1 MSTEDEETKPLIVAH
16 YRVGYCKPPIHTR
29 FEKGKSGN
37 PRGAAPKPR
46 AVDELNRVI
55 MGEAYRAVTVRQGQ
69 RTTRMPAIAAIFRSL
84 LGKALKGSGPAQ
96 RAALGLVRSIEG
108 AATDA
113 YWLFFKSALEY
124 KRDAEREIA
133 RRKKAGIKDFSDIV
147 PHPDDVLVDAH
158 TGQVHFAKELM
169 PKDHAKLRKMGLKY

>member
-1 MSTEDEETKPLIVAH
+1 MNTKDKDAEALIADD
-16 YRVGYCKPPIHTR
+16 YEVGFCKPPVHTR

-37 PRGAAPKPR
+37 PRGSAPKPR

-55 MGEAYRAVTVRQGQ
+55 MGEAYRPVTVRQGQ
-69 RTTRMPAIAAIFRSL
+69 RTTRMPTIAAIFRSQL
-84 LGKALKGSGPAQ
+84 AKALKGSGPAQ
-96 RAALGLVRSIEG
+96 RAALGLVRSTEG

-113 YWLFFKSALEY
+113 HWLLFKTALEY

-147 PHPDDVLVDAH
+147 PHPDDILADAH
-158 TGQVHFAKELM
+158 TGQVYFAKELM
-169 PKDHAKLRKMGLKY
+169 PKDHAKLRKMGLKR